1 MARYFKIFEIGEAAF
16 EAETGDTL
24 DCSMIV
30 APTGQAVCVAVDEND
45 LGSVIPVDLSQFD
58 TIAENAEDGLETL
71 DAVPFVGIPV
81 CDGCPDKYG
90 IFDAK
95 DIYAN
100 GEKSLVDCT
109 VRCGDLPRCR
119 RMMERFK
126 GEGGNG

>member
-16 EAETGDTL
+16 EAGTGDTL

-30 APTGQAVCVAVDEND
+30 APAGRAVCVAVDEND
-45 LGSVIPVDLSQFD
+45 LGAVISADLSLFD
-58 TIAENAEDGLETL
+58 AIAENAEDGLESL
-71 DAVPFVGIPV
+71 DAVPFIGLPA

-100 GEKSLVDCT
+100 GEKLLVDCT
-109 VRCGDLPRCR
+109 VRCGNLPRCR

>member
-24 DCSMIV
+24 DCSMIA
-30 APTGQAVCVAVDEND
+30 APAGRAVCVAVDEND
-45 LGSVIPVDLSQFD
+45 LDAITVDLSWFD
-58 TIAENAEDGLETL
+58 DVDANAEDGLETL
-71 DAVPFVGIPV
+71 DAVPLVGLPV
-81 CDGCPDKYG
+81 CDGCSDKYG

-100 GEKSLVDCT
+100 GKKLLVDCT

-126 GEGGNG
+126 GEG